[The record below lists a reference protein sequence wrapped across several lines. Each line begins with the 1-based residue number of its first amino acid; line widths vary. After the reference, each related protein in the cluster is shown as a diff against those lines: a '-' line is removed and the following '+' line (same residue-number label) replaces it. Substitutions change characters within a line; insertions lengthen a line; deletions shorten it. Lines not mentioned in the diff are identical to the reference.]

1 MENFIIP
8 IMNVLQVGYI
18 LLILYS
24 IFNKSKCSRQKL
36 ADLYFISCV
45 IAGFVLIM
53 ELSCGFFFG
62 AIGIIFSALA
72 NSAYKSG
79 NIVDAQE
86 KNRTAKIMTI
96 ISLVINGLG
105 LLLTLIIIILYISFG
120 LILRMEKDSG
130 VRRSSSR

>member
-1 MENFIIP
+1 MVTDYRHRDWLIWAI
-8 IMNVLQVGYI
+8 VSTI
-18 LLILYS
+18 LGVFLSYTI
-24 IFNKSKCSRQKL
+24 
-36 ADLYFISCV
+36 
-45 IAGFVLIM
+45 GFL
-53 ELSCGFFFG
+53 FG
-62 AIGIIFSALA
+62 GVGIIFSALA

-120 LILRMEKDSG
+120 LICLGAFTDIFG
-130 VRRSSSR
+130 QF